1 MSKKKSKANSS
12 KTNKGMNLSE
22 QDREVR
28 FDGSQPWTP
37 NIARI
42 EVALEEEGHE
52 AFTFED
58 RLRSALPVFW
68 TRQCMLVALFVAA
81 AAFEDAGTARNIVM
95 GLIAFLV
102 VPVGFIG
109 YDVLKRDGHIPRLI
123 PWIDT
128 LAMAA
133 IAVYAPM
140 LLPLVLL
147 LSFAQITLGLFT
159 FSTVIAVANAATLML
174 GLVAA
179 TRLGRIHPDISETL
193 ALTGFAMFVPGAALL
208 ISRSQRFERDT
219 NRKYLDLLGGLD
231 AIAWEADPDT
241 LALTTVSPQVRKV
254 FGVDP
259 KAFIERWE
267 SFVHPDDVE
276 HESQSRHAVVSSGES
291 NIAID
296 FRMVDRDGATVFV
309 RNTMAVDRDNNGRA
323 VRVRGV
329 LVDVTRQQE
338 AENTIRKQAQYDTLT
353 GLPNRS
359 LFNDQLRRR
368 LDDARRMNETLAVHL
383 LDLNGFKEVNDTLG
397 HAIGDQL
404 LQAIAGRLASYLP
417 DRSLVARLGGDEF
430 AVVTF
435 PASQKVAL
443 NVAEMIASC
452 LQPPVNVDGMTI
464 QAGASTGIALY
475 PTDGESPAA
484 LMRRADAAM
493 YEAKQAGRSHV
504 FAMPDDDE
512 SNLRRLQLLGE
523 LRASIASGDFCLFH
537 QPKVDL
543 SSGQVVGSEGLIRW
557 YHKQFG
563 LLTPKDFVELSE
575 LSGLIQPLTR
585 WVIEQGIRDLAKWRR
600 AGFEIT
606 VALNLSVRNFFDQT
620 LPTFIAELLNEHKV
634 PGEMLVLEI
643 TESEVMADR
652 SIARTALA
660 AFRSLGVKIAIDDF
674 GTGFSSLS
682 QLQLLPID
690 EIKVDQSFVKTMLSD
705 PQDLVI
711 VRSIIELGH
720 NLGLEVVA
728 EGAEG
733 IEQFQALRALQAD
746 RVQGYV
752 ISKPLPPEEFFSWLN
767 SLERVPQPASDKTI
781 RVRVPA
787 SVLGVEP
794 RLVPQTKGRAALAAH
809 LAALG
814 ERMPHLNVAMPNR
827 TVERRSQPVLPKLD
841 PIALAGGSDPNNVTS
856 KRSPSAQAHS
866 KTSTGE
872 GVDSPTW
879 QSPISSYPPTPIIEP
894 QSPAPSD
901 GRGNPTWAPPTGAP
915 QDLAPVTPA
924 QYAAPTAPI
933 PPSAVPQAGVPSF
946 VTVPAPAPQAPPV
959 AAPVVAGMPPAPVM
973 QPAPVHPADV
983 VVQPLPAPAALTPL
997 PSMAPGIPAVNQPVP
1012 AMPFASM
1019 PAATMPAATMPAVTM
1034 PAVPCPRHPCL
1045 PPRCQRQRY
1054 RPSEHFPRSRVSL
1067 HCRLPKRRCR
1077 RSTWPARPRRRPR
1090 HRHLRRRRFPP
1101 TTRCRR
1107 FRR

>member
-1 MSKKKSKANSS
+1 MSRKRRPA
-12 KTNKGMNLSE
+12 GRLSVQEMDLTE
-22 QDREVR
+22 QAHEVR

-37 NIARI
+37 NVARI
-42 EVALEEEGHE
+42 ETQTPDEGHE

-68 TRQCMLVALFVAA
+68 TRQCMLIALLVASLG
-81 AAFEDAGTARNIVM
+81 FEDAGTARTIVM
-95 GLIAFLV
+95 GLVSFLV
-102 VPVGFIG
+102 LPVGVFG
-109 YDVLKRDGHIPRLI
+109 YTALKRQGRIPRI
-123 PWIDT
+123 VPWIDT
-128 LAMAA
+128 ITLAA
-133 IAVYAPM
+133 IAICAPM
-140 LLPLVLL
+140 FLPLVLL

-159 FSTVIAVANAATLML
+159 FSTVVAVSNAATLMI

-179 TRLGRIHPDISETL
+179 TRLGRITPNVSETL
-193 ALTGFAMFVPGAALL
+193 ALAGFAMFVPGAALL

-231 AIAWEADPDT
+231 AIAWEADPIT
-241 LALTTVSPQVRKV
+241 LALTTVSPQVKKL
-254 FGVDP
+254 FGVNP
-259 KAFIERWE
+259 IAFIEQWE
-267 SFVHPDDVE
+267 SFVHPDDLD
-276 HESQSRHAVVSSGES
+276 HESQSRRAVVSSGES

-296 FRMVDRDGATVFV
+296 FRMVDREGATVFV
-309 RNTMAVDRDNNGRA
+309 RNSMAVERDNNGRA
-323 VRVRGV
+323 IRVRGV
-329 LVDVTRQQE
+329 LVNVTRQQE

-359 LFNDQLRRR
+359 LFNDQLSRR
-368 LDDARRMNETLAVHL
+368 LDDARRLNETLAVHL

-397 HAIGDQL
+397 HATGDQL

-435 PASQKVAL
+435 PANQKMAL
-443 NVAEMIASC
+443 NVAEMIAAC
-452 LQPPVNVDGMTI
+452 LQPPVNVEGMTI

-523 LRASIASGDFCLFH
+523 LRASITSGDFCLFH

-557 YHKQFG
+557 HHRQFG

-585 WVIEQGIRDLAKWRR
+585 WVIEQGIRDLARWRR

-652 SIARTALA
+652 AIARTALA
-660 AFRSLGVKIAIDDF
+660 AFRSLGVKVAIDDF

-690 EIKVDQSFVKTMLSD
+690 EIKVDQSFVKTMLLD

-728 EGAEG
+728 EGAES
-733 IEQFQALRALQAD
+733 IEQFQALRSLQAD

-752 ISKPLPPEEFFSWLN
+752 IAKPLPPEEFFVWLN
-767 SLERVPQPASDKTI
+767 SLERVPQSSLDQTI

-794 RLVPQTKGRAALAAH
+794 RLVPQMKGRVALANH

-814 ERMPHLNVAMPNR
+814 EPMPHLDVATPNR
-827 TVERRSQPVLPKLD
+827 TVDRRTQPVLPKLD
-841 PIALAGGSDPNNVTS
+841 PINPAGGDGNVTS
-856 KRSPSAQAHS
+856 KRSPSANAHS
-866 KTSTGE
+866 KTDSGD
-872 GVDSPTW
+872 VDSTTW
-879 QSPISSYPPTPIIEP
+879 QSPITSYPPTPVLETPI
-894 QSPAPSD
+894 QSEGPSNLWWD
-901 GRGNPTWAPPTGAP
+901 
-915 QDLAPVTPA
+915 TPA
-924 QYAAPTAPI
+924 GSEAAPTASTV
-933 PPSAVPQAGVPSF
+933 PSAG
-946 VTVPAPAPQAPPV
+946 PPT
-959 AAPVVAGMPPAPVM
+959 PV
-973 QPAPVHPADV
+973 
-983 VVQPLPAPAALTPL
+983 
-997 PSMAPGIPAVNQPVP
+997 S
-1012 AMPFASM
+1012 
-1019 PAATMPAATMPAVTM
+1019 
-1034 PAVPCPRHPCL
+1034 
-1045 PPRCQRQRY
+1045 
-1054 RPSEHFPRSRVSL
+1054 VSL
-1067 HCRLPKRRCR
+1067 PTLQSMVQDLSASTTLPENWRRLLTKQ
-1077 RSTWPARPRRRPR
+1077 
-1090 HRHLRRRRFPP
+1090 
-1101 TTRCRR
+1101 
-1107 FRR
+1107 

>member
-1 MSKKKSKANSS
+1 MSRKRRPV
-12 KTNKGMNLSE
+12 GRLSARE
-22 QDREVR
+22 MDLTDQAHEVR

-42 EVALEEEGHE
+42 ETQPLDEGHE
-52 AFTFED
+52 AFTLED

-68 TRQCMLVALFVAA
+68 TRQCMLIALFVAA
-81 AAFEDAGTARNIVM
+81 AVFAEVGTARTIVM
-95 GLIAFLV
+95 GLVSLLV

-109 YDVLKRDGHIPRLI
+109 YAALKRQGRIPRMV
-123 PWIDT
+123 PWIDMIT
-128 LAMAA
+128 LAAVA
-133 IAVYAPM
+133 ICVPM

-159 FSTVIAVANAATLML
+159 FSTVVAVSNAATLMI

-179 TRLGRIHPDISETL
+179 TRLGRITPNISETL
-193 ALTGFAMFVPGAALL
+193 ALAGFAMFVPGAALL

-231 AIAWEADPDT
+231 AIAWEADPTT
-241 LALTTVSPQVRKV
+241 LALTTVSPQVKKL
-254 FGVDP
+254 FGVNP
-259 KAFIERWE
+259 IAFIEQWE
-267 SFVHPDDVE
+267 SFVHPDDLD

-296 FRMVDRDGATVFV
+296 FRMVDREGATVFV
-309 RNTMAVDRDNNGRA
+309 RNTIAVERDNNGRA
-323 VRVRGV
+323 IRVRGV
-329 LVDVTRQQE
+329 LVNVTRQQE

-359 LFNDQLRRR
+359 LFNDQLSRR
-368 LDDARRMNETLAVHL
+368 LDDARRLNETLAVHL

-397 HAIGDQL
+397 HATGDQL
-404 LQAIAGRLASYLP
+404 LQAIAGRLAAYLP

-435 PASQKVAL
+435 PASQKMAL
-443 NVAEMIASC
+443 NVAEMIAAC
-452 LQPPVNVDGMTI
+452 LQPPVNVEGMTI

-523 LRASIASGDFCLFH
+523 LRASITSGDFCLFH

-557 YHKQFG
+557 HHRQFG

-585 WVIEQGIRDLAKWRR
+585 WVIEQGIRDLARWRR

-652 SIARTALA
+652 AIARTALA

-690 EIKVDQSFVKTMLSD
+690 EIKVDQSFVKTMLLD

-728 EGAEG
+728 EGAES

-752 ISKPLPPEEFFSWLN
+752 IAKPLPPDEFFAWLN
-767 SLERVPQPASDKTI
+767 SLERVPQSSLDQTI

-787 SVLGVEP
+787 SFLGVEP
-794 RLVPQTKGRAALAAH
+794 RLVPHTKGRAALANH
-809 LAALG
+809 LSGLG
-814 ERMPHLNVAMPNR
+814 EPMPHLDVATPNR
-827 TVERRSQPVLPKLD
+827 TVDRRTQQVLPKLD
-841 PIALAGGSDPNNVTS
+841 PINFAGGERNVTS
-856 KRSPSAQAHS
+856 KRSPSANAHS
-866 KTSTGE
+866 KTDAGD
-872 GVDSPTW
+872 VDSATW
-879 QSPISSYPPTPIIEP
+879 QPPIASYPPTPVVEAPI
-894 QSPAPSD
+894 QSE
-901 GRGNPTWAPPTGAP
+901 GPPNLWW
-915 QDLAPVTPA
+915 DTPA
-924 QYAAPTAPI
+924 GSEAAPTL
-933 PPSAVPQAGVPSF
+933 S
-946 VTVPAPAPQAPPV
+946 TVPLAGQPSPV
-959 AAPVVAGMPPAPVM
+959 AFTLPTLESL
-973 QPAPVHPADV
+973 
-983 VVQPLPAPAALTPL
+983 VQDLSASATLPENWRRLLT
-997 PSMAPGIPAVNQPVP
+997 NQ
-1012 AMPFASM
+1012 
-1019 PAATMPAATMPAVTM
+1019 
-1034 PAVPCPRHPCL
+1034 
-1045 PPRCQRQRY
+1045 
-1054 RPSEHFPRSRVSL
+1054 
-1067 HCRLPKRRCR
+1067 
-1077 RSTWPARPRRRPR
+1077 
-1090 HRHLRRRRFPP
+1090 
-1101 TTRCRR
+1101 
-1107 FRR
+1107 